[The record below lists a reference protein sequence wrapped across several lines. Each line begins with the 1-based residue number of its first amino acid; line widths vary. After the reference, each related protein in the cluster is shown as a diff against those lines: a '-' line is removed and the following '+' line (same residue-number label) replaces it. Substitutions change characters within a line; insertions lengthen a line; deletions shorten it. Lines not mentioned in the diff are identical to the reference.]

1 MVFQS
6 CFFLQL
12 PPPAPCPYAYQCFC
26 ASYRCSKLQL
36 FAVSSTQANYLSE
49 KLSPKIAFVDWN
61 FERKDIHILELGG
74 GRWVATT
81 APPAEMTNLW
91 SRVHFYGNNRNIK
104 SQENKAIG
112 ITNEIPSPRLYIICV
127 FLAAY
132 LNTRDFCCIWNSSV
146 LPLPIWRH

>member
-1 MVFQS
+1 L
-6 CFFLQL
+6 FFF
-12 PPPAPCPYAYQCFC
+12 AVASPCPYAYQCFC

-36 FAVSSTQANYLSE
+36 FAVSSTQGPQANYLSE
-49 KLSPKIAFVDWN
+49 KFWNSVVVDEN
-61 FERKDIHILELGG
+61 NG
-74 GRWVATT
+74 TT

-132 LNTRDFCCIWNSSV
+132 LNTRDFCCI
-146 LPLPIWRH
+146 